1 MYMTRR
7 DLVKFEWD
15 KGNIDKN
22 YQKHWITPNEAEE
35 VFLDDNAI
43 TLDDE
48 SHSVSEKR
56 LNVIGK
62 TMRKT
67 VLFVAFTLRSKRIRI
82 ISARIANKKERSM
95 YEEKNI

>member
-22 YQKHWITPNEAEE
+22 YHKHGVTPNEAEE
-35 VFLDDNAI
+35 VFLDEDAMI
-43 TLDDE
+43 LDDA
-48 SHSVSEKR
+48 SHSDREKR
-56 LNVIGK
+56 LNAIGK
-62 TMRKT
+62 TLGRT
-67 VLFVAFTLRSKRIRI
+67 VLFVVFTLRRKKIRI
-82 ISARIANKKERSM
+82 ISARIADKKERSM

>member
-1 MYMTRR
+1 MRI
-7 DLVKFEWD
+7 LPEPLSFEWD

-82 ISARIANKKERSM
+82 ISARIANKKVKARAKNQRS
-95 YEEKNI
+95 